1 MNRIGVLTSGGD
13 APGMNA
19 AIRSVVRSAL
29 YHGKEVYGIKRG
41 FQGLMEGNME
51 KMHVGSVGSIIQ
63 RGGTILQSSM
73 CEEIFTDA
81 GQESAVQELRNT
93 GLEGLIIIGG
103 IDAMKV
109 AGKIVNKFPSIGVP
123 ATIDNDIPEVDEAIG
138 FDTALNTIIEYIDQI
153 RDTATSHERTFII
166 EVMGKDTGNLALWS
180 GIAGGSE
187 SILIPERKD
196 DLENIMDRLNR
207 GVEREKRYSIITVA
221 EGVGSGFDLA
231 KKIKEEADIEPR
243 VTVLGHTQRGG
254 TPTAR
259 DRVLAS
265 RLGAYAVQLLGNN
278 EAGRL
283 VGIKN
288 NQLVNHDISIVFTQ
302 KSKIDGNMYSLSKEL
317 SI

>member
-1 MNRIGVLTSGGD
+1 
-13 APGMNA
+13 MNA